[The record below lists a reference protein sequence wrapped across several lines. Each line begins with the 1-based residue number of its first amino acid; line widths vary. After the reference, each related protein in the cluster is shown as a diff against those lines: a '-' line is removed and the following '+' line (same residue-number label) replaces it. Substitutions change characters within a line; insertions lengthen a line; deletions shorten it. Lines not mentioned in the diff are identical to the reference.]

1 MPKQGETVCTV
12 PGESPL
18 PKTVLIVDDE
28 PVVLDVLKA
37 ALKKGGYPTTCVA
50 SGEAAFAALAKEQ
63 FGAVLTD
70 KNLPGKNGLEIIKEA
85 RRLYPYCACLL
96 MTGYASTES
105 VVEAMRL
112 GANDY
117 LEKPFSELGLVL
129 QRLKAAFDNQRV
141 VFERAALA
149 EGLRYMELTLKSRE
163 KEVFQHRT
171 ELELLQHVVELKI
184 EDATR
189 EMNVQLARMEHERAE
204 ILERLARMLQ
214 RDGELASMLQASA
227 DKCGKAL
234 KKGELTLEK
243 AKETFLELQTR
254 LSAQADSLKGSL

>member
-1 MPKQGETVCTV
+1 MAFGDETVRV

-18 PKTVLIVDDE
+18 PKTVLVVDDE
-28 PVVLDVLKA
+28 QVVLDVLKI
-37 ALKKGGYPTTCVA
+37 ALKKGGYPVTCVMSA
-50 SGEAAFAALAKEQ
+50 EEAFAALAKEQ

-96 MTGYASTES
+96 MTGYANTES

-129 QRLKAAFDNQRV
+129 QRLKAAFDHQRV
-141 VFERAALA
+141 MFERAALA
-149 EGLRYMELTLKSRE
+149 EGLRYMEQTLKSRD

-171 ELELLQHVVELKI
+171 ELELLQHVVEVRI
-184 EDATR
+184 DDATR
-189 EMNVQLARMEHERAE
+189 DLMVQLSRLEGERGE
-204 ILERLARMLQ
+204 LLDRVGKLLQ
-214 RDGELASMLQASA
+214 RDAVLGGVLADAAKKCARASH
-227 DKCGKAL
+227 KNS
-234 KKGELTLEK
+234 LTLEQ
-243 AKETFLELQTR
+243 AKELFLELEKQ
-254 LSAQADSLKGSL
+254 LAADAKALAE

>member
-1 MPKQGETVCTV
+1 MPFGGETVRV

-18 PKTVLIVDDE
+18 PKSVLVVDDE
-28 PVVLDVLKA
+28 QVVLDVLKI
-37 ALKKGGYPTTCVA
+37 ALKKGGYPVTCVTSA
-50 SGEAAFAALAKEQ
+50 EAAFDALAKEQ

-85 RRLYPYCACLL
+85 RRLYPYCACLI
-96 MTGYASTES
+96 MTGYANTES

-141 VFERAALA
+141 MFERAALA
-149 EGLRYMELTLKSRE
+149 EGLRYMEQTLKSRD

-171 ELELLQHVVELKI
+171 ELELLQHVVEVRI
-184 EDATR
+184 DDATR
-189 EMNVQLARMEHERAE
+189 DLMVQLTRLEAERGE
-204 ILERLARMLQ
+204 LLERVAKLLQ
-214 RDGELASMLQASA
+214 RDVVMGQVLADAA
-227 DKCGKAL
+227 EKCARVA
-234 KKGELTLEK
+234 KKNLTVEK
-243 AKETFLELQTR
+243 AKDLLLELEKQLT
-254 LSAQADSLKGSL
+254 ADAETLKE

>member
-1 MPKQGETVCTV
+1 MANGGETGGV

-18 PKTVLIVDDE
+18 PKSVLVVDDE
-28 PVVLDVLKA
+28 QVVLDVLRI
-37 ALKKGGYPTTCVA
+37 ALKKGGYPVTCVT
-50 SGEAAFAALAKEQ
+50 SGDAAFVALAKEQ

-96 MTGYASTES
+96 MTGFANTES

-129 QRLKAAFDNQRV
+129 QRLKAAFEHQRV

-149 EGLRYMELTLKSRE
+149 EGLRYMEQTLKSRD

-171 ELELLQHVVELKI
+171 ELELLQHVVEVRI

-189 EMNVQLARMEHERAE
+189 DQKAQLARLEAERGE
-204 ILERLARMLQ
+204 LLERVAKLLQ
-214 RDGELASMLQASA
+214 REQALGQVLVA
-227 DKCGKAL
+227 AAGKCARAA
-234 KKGELTLEK
+234 KKNVTVEK
-243 AKETFLELQTR
+243 AQALLLELERQLTAD
-254 LSAQADSLKGSL
+254 AQPLGE

>member
-1 MPKQGETVCTV
+1 M

-18 PKTVLIVDDE
+18 PKSVLVVDDE
-28 PVVLDVLKA
+28 PVVLDVLTR
-37 ALKKGGYPTTCVA
+37 ALKKGGYPVTCVA
-50 SGEAAFAALAKEQ
+50 SAEAAFEALAKEQ

-96 MTGYASTES
+96 MTGYANTES

-117 LEKPFSELGLVL
+117 LEKPFPELGLVL

-149 EGLRYMELTLKSRE
+149 EGLRYMEQTLKSRDQ
-163 KEVFQHRT
+163 EVFRHRT
-171 ELELLQHVVELKI
+171 ELELLQHVVELKVD
-184 EDATR
+184 DATR
-189 EMNVQLARMEHERAE
+189 ELSLQLARLEGERGEQLERVAKLLQRNVQLG
-204 ILERLARMLQ
+204 
-214 RDGELASMLQASA
+214 D
-227 DKCGKAL
+227 AL
-234 KKGELTLEK
+234 KKAAERCATMAKKSDLSVEK
-243 AKETFLELQTR
+243 AKETLAELDR
-254 LSAQADSLKGSL
+254 KLSAHADALKG

>member
-1 MPKQGETVCTV
+1 M

-18 PKTVLIVDDE
+18 PKSVLVVDDE
-28 PVVLDVLKA
+28 QVVLDVLKI
-37 ALKKGGYPTTCVA
+37 ALKKGGYPVTTA
-50 SGEAAFAALAKEQ
+50 TSAEEAFGLLAKEQ

-85 RRLYPYCACLL
+85 RRLHPYCACLV
-96 MTGYASTES
+96 MTGYANTES

-129 QRLKAAFDNQRV
+129 QRLKAAFEHQRV

-149 EGLRYMELTLKSRE
+149 EGLRYMEQTLKSRE

-171 ELELLQHVVELKI
+171 ELELLQHVVEVRI
-184 EDATR
+184 DDATR
-189 EMNVQLARMEHERAE
+189 DL
-204 ILERLARMLQ
+204 MLQ
-214 RDGELASMLQASA
+214 MSKVETERDE
-227 DKCGKAL
+227 L
-234 KKGELTLEK
+234 KKKLAEAEKHAAELTGTMATAAEKCAKAAKKNGLTVEK
-243 AKETFLELQTR
+243 AKELLSELRASLEPPLPEEEDTQP
-254 LSAQADSLKGSL
+254 

>member
-1 MPKQGETVCTV
+1 MRLPRV
-12 PGESPL
+12 PAESPL
-18 PKTVLIVDDE
+18 PKTVLVVDDE
-28 PVVLDVLKA
+28 QVVLDVLKI
-37 ALKKGGYPTTCVA
+37 ALKKGGYPVTCVT

-117 LEKPFSELGLVL
+117 LEKPFPELGLVL
-129 QRLKAAFDNQRV
+129 QRLKAAFDHQRV

-149 EGLRYMELTLKSRE
+149 EGLRYMEQTLKSRDQ
-163 KEVFQHRT
+163 EVFQHRT
-171 ELELLQHVVELKI
+171 ELELLQHVVELKVD
-184 EDATR
+184 DATR
-189 EMNVQLARMEHERAE
+189 EVTMQLRRLEAERGE
-204 ILERLARMLQ
+204 LLERMAKVLQ
-214 RDGELASMLQASA
+214 RDVNLGQSLRRIA
-227 DKCGKAL
+227 DACARAA
-234 KKGELTLEK
+234 KKSDLTIQK
-243 AKETFLELQTR
+243 AKELLVETEQGLA
-254 LSAQADSLKGSL
+254 AQADALKN